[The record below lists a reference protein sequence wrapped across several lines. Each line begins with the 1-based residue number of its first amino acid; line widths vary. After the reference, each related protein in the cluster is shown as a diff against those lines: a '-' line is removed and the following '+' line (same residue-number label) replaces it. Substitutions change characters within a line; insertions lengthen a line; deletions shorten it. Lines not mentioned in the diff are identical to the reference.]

1 MVGQV
6 GARCDGAR
14 ASGQDIAAGQA
25 GTASGGEGS
34 VSDYDVI
41 VIGAGAAGLSAAVS
55 AAEGGASVLLLEADA
70 RCGGSSRL
78 SGGHIYA
85 AGTSLQREAGIVD
98 DADAMFEHYMTLNQF
113 LVEASVVRRYCD
125 LSASAFEWLRELGV
139 HFPAAGLYRSGV
151 GSVPRGHQP
160 EGAGAAIVEAL
171 EGRASALR
179 IDQVLNCRAS
189 GLLRDDAGAI
199 RGVRAPDGDVTAPA
213 VVIAS
218 GGFGANPELLAR
230 HYPSAARNGDWCWYI
245 GSPMAQGDALA
256 LGASVGAA
264 LDGHDR
270 GLILASPGFS
280 RDLEVALPN
289 WLILVND
296 RGRRFTDETVSYTV
310 LAGLMQHQG
319 GRIFAVFDEAAR
331 ANAKRSPQFNA
342 YWVNEVLER
351 KAEEGV
357 ILRADS
363 LAALAAAAGMP
374 AETLAGTVERYNR
387 DCDAGHDS
395 VFFKKS
401 AAPLPA
407 LRTAPFYAVE
417 VRPAIICWT
426 GCGLRVDA
434 DVRVLDVNERV
445 IPGLFAAGEAVGSLH
460 GDRYIGGGGSFGP
473 CVTLGRLAGQNATTY
488 VQSQGMRSQG
498 AR

>member
-1 MVGQV
+1 M
-6 GARCDGAR
+6 
-14 ASGQDIAAGQA
+14 
-25 GTASGGEGS
+25 
-34 VSDYDVI
+34 SDYDVI
-41 VIGAGAAGLSAAVS
+41 VIGAGAAGLSAAVT
-55 AAEGGASVLLLEADA
+55 AAEGGASVLLLEADT

-85 AGTSLQREAGIVD
+85 AGTSLQRAAGIAD

-113 LVEASVVRRYCD
+113 LVESSVVRRYCD
-125 LSASAFEWLRELGV
+125 LSSSAFEWLREIGV
-139 HFPAAGLYRSGV
+139 TFPQSGLYRSGV

-171 EGRASALR
+171 EGRASALK
-179 IDQVLNCRAS
+179 IDQVLNCRARE
-189 GLLRDDAGAI
+189 LLRDTHGAI
-199 RGVRAPDGDVTAPA
+199 CGVRTPDGDVTAPA
-213 VVIAS
+213 VIVAS
-218 GGFGANPELLAR
+218 GGFGANPELLAK
-230 HYPSAARNGDWCWYI
+230 HYPSAARSGDWCWYI

-264 LDGHDR
+264 IDGHDR
-270 GLILASPGFS
+270 GLILATPGFS
-280 RDLEVALPN
+280 RDLEVALPG
-289 WLILVND
+289 WLILVNE

-319 GRIFAVFDEAAR
+319 GRVFAVFDEAAR

-351 KAEEGV
+351 KAADGV
-357 ILRADS
+357 ILAAGS
-363 LAALAAAAGMP
+363 LEALAGLAGMP
-374 AETLAGTVERYNR
+374 PATLVGTVDRYNR

-395 VFFKKS
+395 VFFKRS

-434 DVRVLDVNERV
+434 EVRVLDASERV

-473 CVTLGRLAGQNATTY
+473 CVTFGRLAGQNACSY
-488 VQSQGMRSQG
+488 VLRQGH
-498 AR
+498 